1 MRHTKFGSQEQF
13 YTARAAI
20 RRKVT
25 APSTIAASLALATVS
40 ALGLRNISTV
50 REHISSLTVAGFIGT
65 FASAMAGFAIYTAL
79 TEVFQVVADKP
90 IQTISSL
97 GQQVIGT
104 EDPDDHK
111 DPIRV
116 LDTGVDSFLP
126 PHVPV
131 VDGGRPLSQRSLA
144 AMIDMDAA
152 RGRFMIS

>member
-90 IQTISSL
+90 IQTLSSL

-104 EDPDDHK
+104 DLEDHK